1 VGEAGGGV
9 RVMGKGNFWPV
20 KVRLFWCPG
29 RNVPLL
35 GPRCSSGVGPPLK
48 LTEPGDARPAFRHD
62 LEVVGRAFENE
73 FGSMDGLG
81 DFLGGGVVLLNK
93 VPFMDEMKEIVS
105 RGAVVGRVYY
115 EPLEGRWRLRL
126 SRPGILRLLDR
137 GLFSVYVVEGGVS
150 TLKRRR
156 KIRVGGGSGFREGE
170 QVVLLD
176 EAGEPVGISYFRGGE
191 LVVHNVYYTMYPEA
205 FARDAAST
213 WRDAVEE
220 NVGYLDD
227 LEDRAVRFLRG
238 MYEKHGGPVIVS
250 FSSGKDSLVAL
261 HLALRAGLEPVILF
275 NNTGIELPETV
286 EMVYRIA
293 DMWGLE
299 VIESSAGEAF
309 WRAVERLGPPG
320 KDYRW
325 CCKITK
331 LAPLAMT
338 VNRLFP
344 DGALNVVGQRA
355 FESLD
360 RARSGRVWRN
370 KWLPKLLNVSPI
382 QYWSQLAV
390 WLYIFRYRLPYN
402 PLYERGFDRLGCFMC
417 PAATVA
423 EMNTVRETHPELWKR
438 WESIL
443 YRWAVR
449 IGYRGD
455 AARLW
460 VERGVWRWLTPAQQ
474 KQRLAR
480 RLGLSLV
487 GWREKYLRMS
497 SPRLSRMAESGDG
510 VELVFEGGC
519 DVEAVEDQY
528 TGAGAFRRVGRGRYV
543 VDGRVELVVDDG
555 GLRVSGLRGRA
566 AREMAYDVVKLVYRW
581 RHCAGCRLCEE
592 SCPTG
597 AIKVVEHDGSFRP
610 VVDPGRCIH
619 CKLCLDNCP
628 VADVFVEKVPIAL
641 AEGEVTAW
649 RRPWKRSRHSV
660 VRRYQMLKLGG
671 YRVEGEDD
679 EGSIYMGA

>member
-1 VGEAGGGV
+1 
-9 RVMGKGNFWPV
+9 M
-20 KVRLFWCPG
+20 FWCPD

-35 GPRCSSGVGPPLK
+35 GPRCSGGAGPPLK
-48 LTEPGDARPAFRHD
+48 LTEPGDARPAFQHD
-62 LEVVGRAFENE
+62 LEVIGRAYGNE
-73 FGSMDGLG
+73 FGSKEGLAR
-81 DFLGGGVVLLNK
+81 FLGRGVVLLNK

-126 SRPGILRLLDR
+126 SRPGILRIMDR
-137 GLFSVYVVEGGVS
+137 GLFSTYTVNGGLYV
-150 TLKRRR
+150 LKRRR
-156 KIRVGGGSGFREGE
+156 RIRASGFREGE

-176 EAGEPVGISYFRGGE
+176 DGGEPIGIAYYRGGE
-191 LVVHNVYYTMYPEA
+191 LVVHNVYYTMYPEG
-205 FARDAAST
+205 FSEDRDSSWGET
-213 WRDAVEE
+213 VEE
-220 NVGYLDD
+220 NEGYLDE
-227 LEDRAVRFLRG
+227 LEERAIRFLSG
-238 MYEKHGGPVIVS
+238 MYKKHGGPVIVS

-261 HLALRAGLEPVILF
+261 HLALRAGLEPRILF

-309 WRAVERLGPPG
+309 WYAAERLGPPG

-331 LAPLAMT
+331 LAPLART

-344 DGALNVVGQRA
+344 DGALNIVGQRA

-370 KWLPKLLNVSPI
+370 KWLPQLLNVSPI
-382 QYWSQLAV
+382 QYWGQLAV

-402 PLYERGFDRLGCFMC
+402 PLYEKGFDRLGCFMC

-423 EMNTVRETHPELWKR
+423 EMDTVRETHPELWRR
-438 WESIL
+438 WENVL
-443 YRWAVR
+443 YRWAKR
-449 IGYRGD
+449 IGYSD
-455 AARLW
+455 SAARVW

-480 RLGLSLV
+480 RLGLRLTSWV
-487 GWREKYLRMS
+487 EKYT
-497 SPRLSRMAESGDG
+497 RMASPSLKDIDEDNG
-510 VELVFEGGC
+510 
-519 DVEAVEDQY
+519 VEAVFDEEFSIESLDDQY
-528 TGAGAFRRVGRGRYV
+528 TVAGAFERRGKGEYV
-543 VDGRVELVVDDG
+543 LGDKVRV
-555 GLRVSGLRGRA
+555 VSNGTRIRIEGLRGRA
-566 AREMAYDVVKLVYRW
+566 GREVLYDFVKLMYRW
-581 RHCAGCRLCEE
+581 EHCAGCRLCEE

-597 AIKVVEHDGSFRP
+597 AIRVLEESDGGFRP
-610 VVDPGRCIH
+610 VVDPGKCIH

-628 VADVFVEKVPIAL
+628 VADVFVEKVPIAV

-649 RRPWKRSRHSV
+649 RRPWKRGRSSV
-660 VRRYQMLKLGG
+660 VRRYRLLKLRG
-671 YRVEGEDD
+671 RSIEGEED
-679 EGSIYMGA
+679 EEGIYMGA